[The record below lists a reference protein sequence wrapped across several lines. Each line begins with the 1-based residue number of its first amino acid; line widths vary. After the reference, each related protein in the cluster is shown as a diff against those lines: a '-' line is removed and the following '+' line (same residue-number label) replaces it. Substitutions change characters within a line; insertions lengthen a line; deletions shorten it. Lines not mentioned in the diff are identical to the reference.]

1 MKHNLEQTINN
12 LIKEWGLAQDISQE
26 HLLHLI
32 EKKLS
37 QSPDEPELA
46 YLHAELLRKTGQTK
60 DATDAYQKVVELT
73 AQRTS
78 ARGKK
83 LIVRVNKK
91 RQELRR
97 NFLLFSLI
105 PLLLISLFVGYFWYE
120 NKKLETLKKQDGNP
134 TEFAFTQWLAKQ
146 QISKIISNLQENN
159 PNLSF
164 DFGSNATKSAQTPME
179 FMQSLTSSEMQKRVR
194 RGDQDS
200 SSSAD
205 SNNGE
210 DGKPK
215 FKCAD
220 DRYIAQCSPADV
232 PSAPG
237 EKRTEVVL
245 LMNAYRSIL
254 NTETDCEK
262 LEQSIEKV
270 GEQLKWRKS
279 EKMIKA
285 DMEDYTIGCFSRQD
299 KHEKV
304 IEHARKLQCA
314 DEPHFINSAYWYLT
328 ASEYQLG
335 NKEKARSMYNCFNQA
350 IEYNEKHYYDTA
362 SVAARHRESGALA
375 WLYFNDLDTAVLELE
390 KARKTIKK
398 SNASSQT
405 LSYVAS
411 EINLDLLET
420 YVTANINIDKFE
432 QLHFDINSS
441 GYLTD
446 GYKQIKDTL
455 AGIFYLQNG
464 KNTESV
470 NALRNVTQRFKQ
482 MPEYICSWDWS
493 GFIRGLDTSIE
504 DDAIRTKAK
513 SLVIATNC
521 YVKQSSA
528 ERIQK
533 INAVINS
540 LKN

>member
-362 SVAARHRESGALA
+362 SVAARHRETGALA

>member
-1 MKHNLEQTINN
+1 MKHNLQQTINK
-12 LIKEWGLAQDISQE
+12 LIEKWGLAQDISQE

-32 EKKLS
+32 EKKLQ
-37 QSPDEPELA
+37 QSPDNPELS
-46 YLHAELLRKTGQTK
+46 YLHAELLRKTGQTDK
-60 DATDAYQKVVELT
+60 ATQAYQQVVKLT
-73 AQRTS
+73 AQRTE

-83 LIVRVNKK
+83 SIERAKK
-91 RQELRR
+91 TQQKLR
-97 NFLLFSLI
+97 NGLLLFSLI
-105 PLLLISLFVGYFWYE
+105 PLLLIALITGYYWYE
-120 NKKLETLKKQDGNP
+120 NQKLEILKKQDEKP
-134 TEFAFTQWLAKQ
+134 KEFAFVQWLAKQ
-146 QISKIISNLQENN
+146 QASQIISNLQAAN

-164 DFGSNATKSAQTPME
+164 DFGSPVTKSGLDPME
-179 FMQSLTSSEMQKRVR
+179 FMQSLLSPEMQKKLQR
-194 RGDQDS
+194 S
-200 SSSAD
+200 NSD
-205 SNNGE
+205 SNNAGDGE

-215 FKCAD
+215 FSCD
-220 DRYIAQCSPADV
+220 YDQHIPQCNSADV

-237 EKRTEVVL
+237 KKRNEVVL

-254 NTETDCEK
+254 NTEKDCEK
-262 LEQSIEKV
+262 LEQSIDKV

-279 EKMIKA
+279 EKSIKA
-285 DMEDYTIGCFSRQD
+285 DMEDYAIECFYRQK
-299 KHEKV
+299 KHHKV

-314 DEPHFINSAYWYLT
+314 NEPHFINSVYWYLT
-328 ASEYQLG
+328 ASEHQLG
-335 NKEKARSMYNCFNQA
+335 NIDKARNMYNCFNKA
-350 IEYNEKHYYDTA
+350 IEHKEKYYYDTA

-375 WLYFNDLDTAVLELE
+375 WLYFNDLDRAVIELE
-390 KARKTIKK
+390 KARKTIKE
-398 SNASSQT
+398 SSTSSQI

-411 EINLDLLET
+411 EIDLDLLET
-420 YVTANINIDKFE
+420 YVTANIDIDKFE

-464 KNTESV
+464 KNKESI
-470 NALRNVTQRFKQ
+470 NALNNVTQRFKQ

-493 GFIRGLDTSIE
+493 GFMRGLETSIT
-504 DDAIRTKAK
+504 DDVLRAKAK

-521 YVKQSSA
+521 YVPQLTA

-533 INAVINS
+533 INTVINS

>member
-1 MKHNLEQTINN
+1 LENQQ
-12 LIKEWGLAQDISQE
+12 LA
-26 HLLHLI
+26 
-32 EKKLS
+32 
-37 QSPDEPELA
+37 
-46 YLHAELLRKTGQTK
+46 
-60 DATDAYQKVVELT
+60 
-73 AQRTS
+73 
-78 ARGKK
+78 
-83 LIVRVNKK
+83 
-91 RQELRR
+91 
-97 NFLLFSLI
+97 
-105 PLLLISLFVGYFWYE
+105 
-120 NKKLETLKKQDGNP
+120 
-134 TEFAFTQWLAKQ
+134 
-146 QISKIISNLQENN
+146 KIISNLQENN

-164 DFGSNATKSAQTPME
+164 DFGSNATKSTQTPME
-179 FMQSLTSSEMQKRVR
+179 FIQSLTSSEMQRKLR

-200 SSSAD
+200 SLSNAD
-205 SNNGE
+205 SQGDE
-210 DGKPK
+210 AGKPK
-215 FKCAD
+215 FKCAND
-220 DRYIAQCSPADV
+220 QYIKQCNPADI

-237 EKRTEVVL
+237 ESRTEIVL

-270 GEQLKWRKS
+270 GKQLKWRKS
-279 EKMIKA
+279 EKTIKA

-350 IEYNEKHYYDTA
+350 IEYKEKYYYDTA

-390 KARKTIKK
+390 KARETIKK
-398 SNASSQT
+398 STTSSQI

-411 EINLDLLET
+411 EIDLDLLET
-420 YVTANINIDKFE
+420 YVTANIDIDKFE

-464 KNTESV
+464 KNTASA
-470 NALRNVTQRFKQ
+470 NALSNVTQRFKQ

-493 GFIRGLDTSIE
+493 GFMRGLETSIK

>member
-1 MKHNLEQTINN
+1 MKHNLQQTINN
-12 LIKEWGLAQDISQE
+12 LIEEWGLAQDISQE
-26 HLLHLI
+26 HLLHLV

-37 QSPDEPELA
+37 HSPDDPELA
-46 YLHAELLRKTGQTK
+46 YLRAELLRKVGQTEK
-60 DATDAYQKVVELT
+60 ATKAYQQVIDLT

-78 ARGKK
+78 TRGKK
-83 LIVRVNKK
+83 LILRVNKK
-91 RQELRR
+91 QRALRNR
-97 NFLLFSLI
+97 LFLFSLI
-105 PLLLISLFVGYFWYE
+105 PVLLVSLMAVYYWYE
-120 NKKLETLKKQDGNP
+120 NQKLEILKKQDGNP
-134 TEFAFTQWLAKQ
+134 NEFAFTQWLAKQ
-146 QISKIISNLQENN
+146 QAAQIISNLQKNN

-164 DFGSNATKSAQTPME
+164 DFGSNATKSEQTPME
-179 FMQSLTSSEMQKRVR
+179 FMQSLISSEMQKKLR
-194 RGDQDS
+194 RGDGDKAS
-200 SSSAD
+200 KEKD
-205 SNNGE
+205 DGGE
-210 DGKPK
+210 GKPK
-215 FKCAD
+215 FKCEY
-220 DRYIAQCSPADV
+220 DRHIAQCNSTDF

-254 NTETDCEK
+254 KTEKDCQK
-262 LEQSIEKV
+262 LEKSIDKI

-279 EKMIKA
+279 EKTIKA
-285 DMEDYTIGCFSRQD
+285 DMEDYAIECFYRQD

-314 DEPHFINSAYWYLT
+314 DEPHFINSVYWYLT
-328 ASEYQLG
+328 ASEYQSG
-335 NKEKARSMYNCFNQA
+335 NKEKAKSMYNCFNKA
-350 IEYNEKHYYDTA
+350 IEYKEKYYYDTA
-362 SVAARHRESGALA
+362 GIAARHRESGALA
-375 WLYFNDLDTAVLELE
+375 WLYFNDLDAAVAELE
-390 KARKTIKK
+390 KARKTIKE
-398 SNASSQT
+398 STDSSQL

-411 EINLDLLET
+411 EIDLDLLET
-420 YVTANINIDKFE
+420 YVTANIDMDKFE

-464 KNTESV
+464 KNKESA
-470 NALRNVTQRFKQ
+470 NALSNVTMRFKQ

-493 GFIRGLDTSIE
+493 GFMRGLDTSIK
-504 DDAIRTKAK
+504 DDAIRAKAK